1 VELLKTIQRAID
13 ARKEMLLLTLQ
24 GLTALGV
31 ILTIALM
38 IHVGPLTLFTFM
50 TVAQGLILVSLFL
63 SFIILITQKQNILH
77 EHFGPGQIIFRK
89 GDVGDK
95 LYIVVHGEMEVV
107 GEETGNGETII
118 AKLGAGDC
126 FGEMALV
133 RDDRRMATVRSR
145 TGVSLISLDR
155 QGFQALFTNLL
166 PLRKIFEQM
175 MEERSGS
182 GKRADTYPRSD

>member
-1 VELLKTIQRAID
+1 MELLKTIQRAID
-13 ARKEMLLLTLQ
+13 SRKETLLLFLQ

-50 TVAQGLILVSLFL
+50 TVAQGLILVSLFF
-63 SFIILITQKQNILH
+63 SFIILITQKQNILR
-77 EHFGPGQIIFRK
+77 EHFGPGEVIFRK

-95 LYIVVHGEMEVV
+95 LYIVVHGEVEVL
-107 GEETGNGETII
+107 GEKTGKAETII

-126 FGEMALV
+126 FGEMALL
-133 RDDRRMATVRSR
+133 RDERRMATVRSR

-155 QGFQALFTNLL
+155 QGFQALFTNLV
-166 PLRKIFEQM
+166 PLRKMFEQM
-175 MEERSGS
+175 VEERSGA
-182 GKRADTYPRSD
+182 GKKSDA